1 MSKTYKLTLEKS
13 DNTTEEITFTV
24 PQGDKG
30 ETGDKGATGGKGPT
44 GDAGVVTRARSTT
57 ANWSCG
63 TPMGGASR

>member
-30 ETGDKGATGGKGPT
+30 VTGDKGATGGKGPT
-44 GDAGVVTRARSTT
+44 GDAGVVIET
-57 ANWSCG
+57 A
-63 TPMGGASR
+63 TFTLVQ

>member
-30 ETGDKGATGGKGPT
+30 VTGDKGETGGKGPT
-44 GDAGVVTRARSTT
+44 GDAGVVIESATFTLVQ
-57 ANWSCG
+57 
-63 TPMGGASR
+63 

>member
-24 PQGDKG
+24 PQGDTG

-44 GDAGVVTRARSTT
+44 GDAGVVIESATFTLVQ
-57 ANWSCG
+57 
-63 TPMGGASR
+63 

>member
-44 GDAGVVTRARSTT
+44 GDAGVVIESATFTLVQ
-57 ANWSCG
+57 
-63 TPMGGASR
+63 

>member
-30 ETGDKGATGGKGPT
+30 VTGDKGATGGKGPT
-44 GDAGVVTRARSTT
+44 GDAGVVIESATFTLVQ
-57 ANWSCG
+57 
-63 TPMGGASR
+63 

>member
-30 ETGDKGATGGKGPT
+30 VTGDKGATGGKGPT
-44 GDAGVVTRARSTT
+44 GDAGVVIET
-57 ANWSCG
+57 A
-63 TPMGGASR
+63 TLTLVQ